1 MPYDIK
7 LKIILNVTD
16 CFVKIKSLQT
26 EFATLAHLVGQYLMD
41 GLWNKGKSQRGF
53 GGSMS

>member
-41 GLWNKGKSQRGF
+41 GL
-53 GGSMS
+53 